1 MSLAGCLF
9 MVAALLFAAGILLLT
24 SGSND
29 LNERLIA
36 LSGAVVV
43 LAITRVVLVLLARRT
58 DRAEP

>member
-1 MSLAGCLF
+1 